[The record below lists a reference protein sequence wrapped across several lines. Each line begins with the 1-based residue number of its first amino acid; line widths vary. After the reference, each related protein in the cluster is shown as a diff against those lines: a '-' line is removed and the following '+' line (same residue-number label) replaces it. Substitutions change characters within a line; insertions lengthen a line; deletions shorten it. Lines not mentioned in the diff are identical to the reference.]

1 MSTIQSNLHYVPQM
15 FRLSAHFSGRELSCI
30 QDGLHNNRVVVISG
44 RAGTSK
50 TQLELRCAN
59 SLLQDHQVVWW
70 LSSENERD
78 LQQDFLL
85 IGQRAKILSSSVKAD
100 DTKQWYY
107 YYY

>member
-1 MSTIQSNLHYVPQM
+1 MERTNHTRRDQPFLKQCIQSDLRTIAGKMSTIQSNLHYVPQM

-59 SLLQDHQVVWW
+59 SLLQDHQVVW
-70 LSSENERD
+70 
-78 LQQDFLL
+78 
-85 IGQRAKILSSSVKAD
+85 
-100 DTKQWYY
+100 
-107 YYY
+107 